1 MNSKDSLVFPIVTGR
16 RTKKFYKNGDK
27 RKQGFLSLPDNLI
40 PCSEGTTANFNS
52 RGCQEEAQL
61 QMVCPK
67 SLVKGPQRN

>member
-27 RKQGFLSLPDNLI
+27 RKQGFLSL